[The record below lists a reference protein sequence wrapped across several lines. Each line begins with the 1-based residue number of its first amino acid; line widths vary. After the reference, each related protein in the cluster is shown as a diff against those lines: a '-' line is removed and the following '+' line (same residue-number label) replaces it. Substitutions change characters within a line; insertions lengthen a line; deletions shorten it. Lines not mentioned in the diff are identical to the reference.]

1 MTNVLVRN
9 IPEDVLERLKERAA
23 RRNRSLQQE
32 LHGIITSAAY
42 DDVEALVDRVRERRA
57 KYEVSGKKVEDSTGM
72 VRRDRE
78 R

>member
-1 MTNVLVRN
+1 MTDVLVRN
-9 IPEDVLERLKERAA
+9 IPEELLERLKQKAV

-42 DDVEALVDRVRERRA
+42 DEVDALVDRVRERRVR
-57 KYEVSGKKVEDSTGM
+57 YDVSGRKVEDSTGM
-72 VRRDRE
+72 IRRDRS

>member
-1 MTNVLVRN
+1 MTHVLVRN

-32 LHGIITSAAY
+32 LHGIITGAAY

-57 KYEVSGKKVEDSTGM
+57 KYGVSGKKVEDSTGM